1 MKNVYIIKHH
11 FSGPDNISINQL
23 TESDLR
29 DILMSLNIAENY
41 VPRETTQ
48 VLISKINTFLKRH
61 EKKQ

>member
-48 VLISKINTFLKRH
+48 VLVSKINTFLEIH
-61 EKKQ
+61 GKKQ